1 MKYLVKF
8 RIGSRHFKMEVEG
21 YNETSAERNFFGEI
35 TVLKIE
41 KVEEPDPGKPDIM
54 DFLNGFKGKRK

>member
-8 RIGSRHFKMEVEG
+8 RIGSRNFKMEVEG
-21 YNETSAERNFFGEI
+21 YNEASAERNFFQEI

-41 KVEEPDPGKPDIM
+41 KVEEPEPEIVQ
-54 DFLNGFKGKRK
+54 FLNGFKSKRK